1 MYYVIEK
8 EDELSHSGTIG
19 MHWGERRYQYP
30 DGSLT
35 PAGRAHYGVGPPRGS
50 KAGSTNKATRKR
62 VTDAGGGS
70 SGGSGHSSGGSS
82 GGSSNGSRTTPSGRV
97 LSDEDSRRLA
107 DMRKSDP
114 EFKRLGEEMDKAE
127 REYQSLVE
135 SDNAPRKKLEE
146 SEAKYKKAKEALIA
160 YRDKK
165 LDEPANKATDDK
177 KAGSIFSKRQKE
189 TTGKSQEEIIQDIVD
204 HGGVR
209 DIANNMGKMSTDQL
223 RAAKSRLEATQAL
236 RKQIQSE
243 NYEKVDNFIEKYNRV
258 GKVVQTTGN
267 MADSASKVTN
277 FISNVSKLF
286 GKESP
291 EVEAANKAAN
301 AAKAAA
307 KVTETI
313 INRADP
319 KEIYSIREKLT
330 NSQRK
335 QAKEN
340 IEMDRAI
347 KRLAEEADNRD
358 KSGGNQEPSQKS
370 NKNQGNQPQN
380 NSGQKNDDR
389 PSNITSTG
397 FKTKDNPDDAARYRI
412 DDNTVTRDQLKD
424 RQVEDY
430 RIPDNTVDRDE
441 MLKRLIKKAN
451 KK

>member
-1 MYYVIEK
+1 MYYVIVK
-8 EDELSHSGTIG
+8 EDELCHSGTIG
-19 MHWGERRYQYP
+19 MHWGERRYQYS

-50 KAGSTNKATRKR
+50 KAGSTNKAARKR
-62 VTDAGGGS
+62 VTDAGGSS
-70 SGGSGHSSGGSS
+70 SGRSGSGSSSGGSS
-82 GGSSNGSRTTPSGRV
+82 GKSSS
-97 LSDEDSRRLA
+97 
-107 DMRKSDP
+107 
-114 EFKRLGEEMDKAE
+114 
-127 REYQSLVE
+127 
-135 SDNAPRKKLEE
+135 
-146 SEAKYKKAKEALIA
+146 
-160 YRDKK
+160 
-165 LDEPANKATDDK
+165 DK
-177 KAGSIFSKRQKE
+177 KAGSLFSNRQKE

-380 NSGQKNDDR
+380 NSGQKKDDR

-412 DDNTVTRDQLKD
+412 DDDTVTRDQLKD

-430 RIPDNTVDRDE
+430 RIPDDTVDRDE